1 MGTSVR
7 AIVAPCCRY
16 ISGATHIEEVTIA
29 GLVAVVLVVGQV
41 LIVALRVARHIN
53 VVQQAD
59 FLCAHLGCVHLVGT
73 TDVLKALMHL
83 ITEETK
89 C

>member
-1 MGTSVR
+1 M
-7 AIVAPCCRY
+7 
-16 ISGATHIEEVTIA
+16 TIA
-29 GLVAVVLVVGQV
+29 GLVVVVLVVRQV
-41 LIVALRVARHIN
+41 LIVPFWVARHIN

-59 FLCAHLGCVHLVGT
+59 FLGAHLGCVHLVGT
-73 TDVLKALMHL
+73 TYVLKALMHL